1 VVVAAGVAGTLAVGD
16 DVPSRAMT
24 RTAGAWERELVARIV
39 AGDDSAVTAAF
50 DQFSPAVFGVAAR
63 MVGRHHAHDVCQEV
77 FVALWDHPERFDPDR
92 ASLRTYLVMI
102 TRRRCID
109 HLRRSGRRDTTEQ
122 SASRRR
128 DVAPVRDVDEAALA
142 MIAGERVRA
151 ALDCLPVE
159 QRRAIE
165 LAYFDGLSFRDV
177 AVATGVSEGTA
188 KSRLRLA
195 LQRLGAAL
203 GPHERLELS

>member
-1 VVVAAGVAGTLAVGD
+1 MVVVAGGAGTLARDGD
-16 DVPSRAMT
+16 VRSRTMT
-24 RTAGAWERELVARIV
+24 RAAGGWERELVGRIM
-39 AGDDSAVTAAF
+39 AGDDSAITAAF
-50 DQFSPAVFGVAAR
+50 DQFSPVVFGVAAR
-63 MVGRHHAHDVCQEV
+63 MIGRHHAHDVCQDV

-109 HLRRSGRRDTTEQ
+109 HLRRTGRRDATEQ
-122 SASRRR
+122 SAVARR

-142 MIAGERVRA
+142 MIAAERIRV
-151 ALDCLPVE
+151 ALDRLSAE

-177 AVATGVSEGTA
+177 AAATGVSEGTA

-203 GPHERLELS
+203 GPDERLELS